1 MIEFSTSGD
10 ISIEVNGKRLAVAQS
25 YRARTLR
32 DSRTIEA
39 FGQREPVGAASGRT
53 THQIELSRVQ
63 LLDQARSDGIDFYEL
78 SGFTLV
84 IAKPGA
90 RVIYSGCEWSGIDE
104 SAGLGSVVLESV
116 ALVASKRMVLR

>member
-25 YRARTLR
+25 YRARTIR
-32 DSRTIEA
+32 ESRAIEA
-39 FGQREPVGAASGRT
+39 FGKRSPVGVMAGRT
-53 THQIELSRVQ
+53 THQIDLSRVQ
-63 LLDQARSDGIDFYEL
+63 LLDEALSDGIDFYGL

-84 IAKPGA
+84 IAKPGQ

-116 ALVASKRMVLR
+116 SLIATKRMVLP